1 MFPQGEIRRCL
12 LGCLEI
18 VLLMRQGRTRFGN
31 TQEEAIRSFI
41 IPILVSP
48 IVLMIIMLYPAPE
61 ISEVSRSSLALMYA
75 LRMAAVTALFL
86 GAVWWIVREIDR
98 REYFLQFVIASNWL
112 SIPATLLI
120 LPCIV
125 LAMNGTY
132 TWQEL
137 YPFTCL
143 LMGYSYLFTAFM
155 ASCVLRIPLEL
166 AGFITF
172 ISYAVNTHTLDIM
185 NWIGQNFLS

>member
-1 MFPQGEIRRCL
+1 MFPKGEIKRCL

-18 VLLMRQGRTRFGN
+18 ALLMRQGRSRFGN
-31 TQEEAIRSFI
+31 SYDEAIRSFI

-48 IVLMIIMLYPAPE
+48 IVLLIIMLYPAPE
-61 ISEVSRSSLALMYA
+61 ISEVSRNALALMYA
-75 LRMAAVTALFL
+75 LRMAAVTAIFL

-112 SIPATLLI
+112 SIPATLMI
-120 LPCIV
+120 LPCLI
-125 LAMNGTY
+125 LAFNGSY

-137 YPFTCL
+137 YPFTCI

-155 ASCVLRIPLEL
+155 ASCVLRIPMEL

>member
-1 MFPQGEIRRCL
+1 MFPQGEIKRNL

-18 VLLMRQGRTRFGN
+18 ALLMRQGRSRFGN

-48 IVLMIIMLYPAPE
+48 LVLLAIMLYPSTE
-61 ISEVSRSSLALMYA
+61 ISEVSRDTLALIYA

-98 REYFLQFVIASNWL
+98 REYFLQFIIAMNWL
-112 SIPATLLI
+112 SIPATLM
-120 LPCIV
+120 IV
-125 LAMNGTY
+125 PSLWLALNGSF
-132 TWQEL
+132 TWDEL
-137 YPFTCL
+137 YPFTCA

-185 NWIGQNFLS
+185 KWIGQNFLT